1 MSEEELIETFF
12 KIIGGNRMKNNNI
25 TIEFTAIMDYLR
37 DKDLEI
43 LELKNKNEKQSKI
56 INKLKITL
64 ENENR
69 NVYSLL
75 KKKLLDILEVNN
87 D

>member
-1 MSEEELIETFF
+1 
-12 KIIGGNRMKNNNI
+12 MKDNNI

-75 KKKLLDILEVNN
+75 KKKLLELLEEIE
-87 D
+87 

>member
-1 MSEEELIETFF
+1 
-12 KIIGGNRMKNNNI
+12 MKNNNI
-25 TIEFTAIMDYLR
+25 SIEFTAIMDYLR
-37 DKDLEI
+37 DKDYKIEY
-43 LELKNKNEKQSKI
+43 LKYKNEEQSKI

-75 KKKLLDILEVNN
+75 KKKLLKILEEIE
-87 D
+87 

>member
-1 MSEEELIETFF
+1 
-12 KIIGGNRMKNNNI
+12 MKNNNI

-75 KKKLLDILEVNN
+75 KKKLLDLLEEIE
-87 D
+87 

>member
-1 MSEEELIETFF
+1 
-12 KIIGGNRMKNNNI
+12 MKNNNI

-75 KKKLLDILEVNN
+75 KKKLLEILEEIE
-87 D
+87 

>member
-1 MSEEELIETFF
+1 
-12 KIIGGNRMKNNNI
+12 MKNNNI

-69 NVYSLL
+69 NAYSLL
-75 KKKLLDILEVNN
+75 KKKLLDLLEEIE
-87 D
+87 

>member
-1 MSEEELIETFF
+1 
-12 KIIGGNRMKNNNI
+12 MKDNNI

-75 KKKLLDILEVNN
+75 KKKLLDILEEIE
-87 D
+87 

>member
-1 MSEEELIETFF
+1 
-12 KIIGGNRMKNNNI
+12 MKDKNI

-75 KKKLLDILEVNN
+75 KKKLLEILEEIE
-87 D
+87 

>member
-1 MSEEELIETFF
+1 
-12 KIIGGNRMKNNNI
+12 MKNNNI

-56 INKLKITL
+56 INKL
-64 ENENR
+64 
-69 NVYSLL
+69 
-75 KKKLLDILEVNN
+75 
-87 D
+87 

>member
-1 MSEEELIETFF
+1 
-12 KIIGGNRMKNNNI
+12 MKNNNI

-75 KKKLLDILEVNN
+75 KKKLLELLEEIE
-87 D
+87 